1 MNAFAKVLV
10 FFSACVGL
18 MVACTSSGPDLLAS
32 VSGSTWGPNNTGPS
46 NSEPVSEPARRV
58 KKKKSAKPPS
68 NPLKNVYFGDT
79 HAHSEL
85 SGDAYGFGNRLPP
98 ENAYRLARGE
108 EVDHV
113 GGYKVKLKAPL
124 DFFMMTDHSE
134 MIGIASLATDKTSA
148 FYKTTL
154 AGYLRS
160 TNKADQA
167 KFLYAMQAAAG
178 SGVNPE
184 GYTSA
189 STQTVW
195 NRIQANAEQFNEPGK
210 FTTFIAYEWTSMPQG
225 DNLHR
230 NVIFRGTKV
239 ADLPF
244 SAMDSAKPEHLWSY
258 LEEWRAKGA
267 DNLAISHNG
276 NLSNGR
282 MFSLVDSWGAPLDA
296 AYAGRRNLNEPLHEA
311 MQLKG
316 TSMTH
321 PSFSPNDEWANFEI
335 LPVSLHTWQRVE
347 QQRTS
352 YVREAYKFGLQ
363 FQQSSG
369 FNPFKFGLE
378 GGGDDHGSA
387 HTWEEFNYHGG
398 HAGLDATPKERLTG
412 TVPLPGAEPRVM
424 AQLSAG
430 GITGVW
436 AESNTRDAIFDALRR
451 KETFGSSGVRIAGR
465 FFGSFEYPQKLTAQK
480 DWLKTAYAKGVPMG
494 GDLTLDPGA
503 TPKSTAP
510 TFAVH
515 ALRDPNSAPLQRIQ
529 IIKGW
534 TKAGELYD
542 KVFDVACS
550 DGGKVDPKTHRCPDN
565 GAKVNIKTCEISKD
579 KGDAELAATW
589 TDPEFDMTVPAFYY
603 VRVLEN
609 PVCRWSTR
617 DANRLGVKPLDI
629 VPTTIQERIWTSPIW
644 YTPVGA
650 KPEGRAI
657 EVKGTVLPSQWV
669 RDE

>member
-1 MNAFAKVLV
+1 MK
-10 FFSACVGL
+10 
-18 MVACTSSGPDLLAS
+18 TSRIINLLLA
-32 VSGSTWGPNNTGPS
+32 VLLMLAVGTATAAPK
-46 NSEPVSEPARRV
+46 A
-58 KKKKSAKPPS
+58 
-68 NPLKNVYFGDT
+68 NPDRNCYFGDT

-113 GGYKVKLKAPL
+113 GGYKVKLKVPL

-134 MIGIASLATDKTSA
+134 IIGMPTLATDKSSA
-148 FYKTTL
+148 FYNT
-154 AGYLRS
+154 
-160 TNKADQA
+160 DMA
-167 KFLYAMQAAAG
+167 KWFRGGTKEDGSKILFAMQNAIA
-178 SGVNPE
+178 SGVNPK
-184 GYTSA
+184 GYNA
-189 STQTVW
+189 AAMQTVW
-195 NRIQANAEQFNEPGK
+195 KRIQADAEKFNDPGK
-210 FTTFIAYEWTSMPQG
+210 FTTFIAYEWSSMPQG

-244 SAMDSAKPEHLWSY
+244 SAIDSAKPEHLWTY
-258 LEEWRAKGA
+258 LENWRAKGA

-276 NLSNGR
+276 NLSDGR
-282 MFSLVDSWGAPLDA
+282 MFELVDSWGAPLDA
-296 AYAGRRNLNEPLHEA
+296 AYAKRRNENEPLHESI
-311 MQLKG
+311 QVKG
-316 TSMTH
+316 SSMTH
-321 PSFSPNDEWANFEI
+321 PSFSPNDEWANFE
-335 LPVSLHTWQRVE
+335 LWPFSLHTFKRIE
-347 QQRTS
+347 QQRTG

-378 GGGDDHGSA
+378 GGGDEHGSA
-387 HTWEEFNYHGG
+387 HTYEEFNYHGS
-398 HAGLDATPKERLTG
+398 HAGLDDTPKKRLKNTL
-412 TVPLPGAEPRVM
+412 PLPGAAPLAL
-424 AQLSAG
+424 AQLSAA

-436 AESNTRDAIFDALRR
+436 AESNTRGPIFDALRR

-465 FFGSFEYPQKLTAQK
+465 FFASFNYPKDLVSQK
-480 DWLKTAYAKGVPMG
+480 DWVKTAYAKGVPMG

-503 TPKSTAP
+503 TPKSTVP

-515 ALRDPNSAPLQRIQ
+515 AVRDPNSAPLQRIQ

-534 TKAGELYD
+534 TKDGEMHD

-565 GAKVNIKTCEISKD
+565 GATVDIKTCEISKD

-609 PVCRWSTR
+609 PVCRWTTR
-617 DANRLGVKPLDI
+617 DANRLGMAPLDV
-629 VPTTIQERIWTSPIW
+629 VPATIQERIWTSPIW
-644 YTPVGA
+644 YTPVGEKTA
-650 KPEGRAI
+650 GFSRPFEAVI
-657 EVKGTVLPSQWV
+657 LPYSKME
-669 RDE
+669 RE

>member
-1 MNAFAKVLV
+1 MIKHKLLTTSMAVSAGLLLFAT
-10 FFSACVGL
+10 SAH
-18 MVACTSSGPDLLAS
+18 AQSSVERHA
-32 VSGSTWGPNNTGPS
+32 
-46 NSEPVSEPARRV
+46 
-58 KKKKSAKPPS
+58 
-68 NPLKNVYFGDT
+68 YFGDT

-124 DFFMMTDHSE
+124 DFFMMTDHAE
-134 MIGIASLATDKTSA
+134 MIGIANLATDKSSA
-148 FYKTTL
+148 FSKTEL
-154 AGYLRS
+154 AKWLTS
-160 TNKADQA
+160 KNKADQA

-178 SGVNPE
+178 SGVLPK
-184 GYTSA
+184 GYTSNA
-189 STQTVW
+189 IKTVW
-195 NRIQANAEQFNEPGK
+195 ELIQTNAETFNDPGK

-258 LEEWRAKGA
+258 LEQWRKKGA

-276 NLSNGR
+276 NLSGGR
-282 MFSLVDSWGAPLDA
+282 MFELVDSWGAPLDA
-296 AYAGRRNLNEPLHEA
+296 AYAKRRNENEPLHEA

-321 PSFSPNDEWANFEI
+321 PRFSPNDEWANFEI
-335 LPVSLHTWQRVE
+335 LPISLHTWQRVE
-347 QQRTS
+347 QQRTG

-363 FQQSSG
+363 FQQSTG

-398 HAGLDATPKERLTG
+398 HAGLDDTPKNRLTG
-412 TVPLPGAEPRVM
+412 TVPLKGAEPLVM

-451 KETFGSSGVRIAGR
+451 KETFGSSGVRIAPR
-465 FFGSFEYPQKLTAQK
+465 FFASFNYPGNLVTQK
-480 DWLKTAYAKGVPMG
+480 DWVKVAYAKGVPMG

-503 TPKSTAP
+503 TPKSTVP

-534 TKAGELYD
+534 TKDGELYD

-565 GAKVNIKTCEISKD
+565 GAKVDIKTCEISKN

-603 VRVLEN
+603 LRVLEN

-617 DANRLGVKPLDI
+617 DANQLGIAPLDI
-629 VPTTIQERIWTSPIW
+629 VPATIQERIWTSPIW
-644 YTPVGA
+644 YTPVGP
-650 KPEGRAI
+650 KREGRAI
-657 EVKGTVLPSQWV
+657 QLKGTVLPSQWV

>member
-1 MNAFAKVLV
+1 MKKSHFINL
-10 FFSACVGL
+10 
-18 MVACTSSGPDLLAS
+18 LLAGLL
-32 VSGSTWGPNNTGPS
+32 VIGTVGFATAAPK
-46 NSEPVSEPARRV
+46 A
-58 KKKKSAKPPS
+58 
-68 NPLKNVYFGDT
+68 NPDRNCYFGDT

-113 GGYKVKLKAPL
+113 GGYKVKLKVPL

-134 MIGIASLATDKTSA
+134 IIGMPTLATDKSSA
-148 FYKTTL
+148 FYNT
-154 AGYLRS
+154 
-160 TNKADQA
+160 DMA
-167 KFLYAMQAAAG
+167 KWFRGGTKEDGSKILFAMQKAVG

-184 GYTSA
+184 GYNA
-189 STQTVW
+189 AAMRTVW
-195 NRIQANAEQFNEPGK
+195 ERIQADAAKFNDPGK
-210 FTTFIAYEWTSMPQG
+210 FTTFIAYEWSSMPQG

-244 SAMDSAKPEHLWSY
+244 SAMDSTKPEHLWTY
-258 LEEWRAKGA
+258 LENWRGKGA

-282 MFSLVDSWGAPLDA
+282 MFELVDSWGAPLDA
-296 AYAGRRNLNEPLHEA
+296 AYAKRRNENEPLHEA
-311 MQLKG
+311 IQLKG
-316 TSMTH
+316 ASMTH

-335 LPVSLHTWQRVE
+335 LPISLHTWQRVE
-347 QQRTS
+347 QQRTG

-398 HAGLDATPKERLTG
+398 HATLDDTPKNRLTG
-412 TVPLPGAEPRVM
+412 TVPLPGAEPLVM
-424 AQLSAG
+424 AQLSAA
-430 GITGVW
+430 GITGLW
-436 AESNTRDAIFDALRR
+436 AESNTRGAIFDALRR
-451 KETFGSSGVRIAGR
+451 KECFGSSGVLIKGR
-465 FFGSFEYPQKLTAQK
+465 FFASFNYPADLVSQK
-480 DWLKTAYAKGVPMG
+480 DWVKKAYAMGVPMG
-494 GDLTLDPGA
+494 GNLTLDPTA
-503 TPKSTAP
+503 TSKSTVP

-529 IIKGW
+529 IVKGW
-534 TKAGELYD
+534 TKDGELYD

-565 GAKVNIKTCEISKD
+565 GAKVDMATLEPDKN
-579 KGDAELAATW
+579 KGDAELSAMW
-589 TDPEFDMTVPAFYY
+589 TDPEFDPTVPAFYY
-603 VRVLEN
+603 MRVLEN
-609 PVCRWSTR
+609 PVARWSTR
-617 DANRLGVKPLDI
+617 DAKRLGVKPLDI

-644 YTPVGA
+644 YTPVGEKTA
-650 KPEGRAI
+650 SFSRPFEAVI
-657 EVKGTVLPSQWV
+657 LPYSKME
-669 RDE
+669 RE

>member
-1 MNAFAKVLV
+1 MKCIQKKLPMVIAAALLL
-10 FFSACVGL
+10 SA
-18 MVACTSSGPDLLAS
+18 AS
-32 VSGSTWGPNNTGPS
+32 AHA
-46 NSEPVSEPARRV
+46 EKA
-58 KKKKSAKPPS
+58 
-68 NPLKNVYFGDT
+68 NPERNVYFGDT

-134 MIGIASLATDKTSA
+134 MIGIATLASDKTSP
-148 FYKTTL
+148 FYKSEI
-154 AGYLRS
+154 AGWLRS
-160 TNKADQA
+160 GTKADGA
-167 KFLYAMQAAAG
+167 KFLFAMQNAA
-178 SGVNPE
+178 STGVNPP
-184 GYTSA
+184 GYTSDTMK
-189 STQTVW
+189 SVW
-195 NRIQANAEQFNEPGK
+195 ESIQANAEKFNDPGK
-210 FTTFIAYEWTSMPQG
+210 FTTFKAYEWTSMPQG

-230 NVIFRGTKV
+230 NVIFRGEKV

-244 SAMDSAKPEHLWSY
+244 SAMDSAKPEHLWDY

-282 MFSLVDSWGAPLDA
+282 MFELVDSWGAPLDA
-296 AYAGRRNLNEPLHEA
+296 AYAARRNLNEPLHEA

-316 TSMTH
+316 ASMTH

-347 QQRTS
+347 QQRTG

-363 FQQSSG
+363 MQQSSG

-387 HTWEEFNYHGG
+387 HTWEEFNYSGG
-398 HAGLDATPKERLTG
+398 HAGLDDTPKKRLTG
-412 TVPLPGAEPRVM
+412 TVPLPGAEPLVM

-436 AESNTRDAIFDALRR
+436 AESNNRSPIFDALRR
-451 KETFGSSGVRIAGR
+451 KESFGSSGVRIAGR
-465 FFGSFEYPQKLTAQK
+465 FFGSFKYPQNLTAQK
-480 DWLKTAYAKGVPMG
+480 DWIKTAYATGVPMG
-494 GDLTLDPGA
+494 GDLTLDPA
-503 TPKSTAP
+503 SSPKSEVP

-534 TKAGELYD
+534 TKGGELYD

-565 GAKVNIKTCEISKD
+565 GATVNIKTCEISKG

-644 YTPVGA
+644 YTPMGGKA
-650 KPEGRAI
+650 AGR
-657 EVKGTVLPSQWV
+657 KGTKLPSDWV
-669 RDE
+669 SSE

>member
-1 MNAFAKVLV
+1 LALSIEGNENTKEENMMNK
-10 FFSACVGL
+10 S
-18 MVACTSSGPDLLAS
+18 MSLLAAVLFFLWAGGANAQS
-32 VSGSTWGPNNTGPS
+32 
-46 NSEPVSEPARRV
+46 PAER
-58 KKKKSAKPPS
+58 
-68 NPLKNVYFGDT
+68 NVYFGDT

-134 MIGIASLATDKTSA
+134 MIGIASLATSKGSA
-148 FYKTTL
+148 FYKTKL

-167 KFLYAMQAAAG
+167 KFLFAMQAAAG

-184 GYTSA
+184 GYTSG
-189 STQTVW
+189 TMETVW
-195 NRIQANAEQFNEPGK
+195 KRIQANAETFNEPGK

-244 SAMDSAKPEHLWSY
+244 SAMDSTKPEHLWSY

-276 NLSNGR
+276 NLSGGR
-282 MFSLVDSWGAPLDA
+282 MFQLVDSWGAPLDA
-296 AYAGRRNLNEPLHEA
+296 AYAARRNLNEPLHEA

-335 LPVSLHTWQRVE
+335 LPVSLHTWQRIE

-363 FQQSSG
+363 FQQQIG
-369 FNPFKFGLE
+369 ANPFKFGLE

-387 HTWEEFNYHGG
+387 HTPEEFNFHGG
-398 HAGLDATPKERLTG
+398 HAGLDATPKERLTA
-412 TVPLPGAEPRVM
+412 TIPLPGAEPLVL

-430 GITGVW
+430 GITGLW

-451 KETFGSSGVRIAGR
+451 KETFGSSGVRIKPR
-465 FFGSFEYPQKLTAQK
+465 FFGSFKYPQDLVTQK
-480 DWLKTAYAKGVPMG
+480 DWVKTAYANGVPMG
-494 GDLTLDPGA
+494 GDLTLDAGA
-503 TPKSTAP
+503 TPKSTVP

-534 TKAGELYD
+534 TKNGELYD

-550 DGGKVDPKTHRCPDN
+550 DKGKVDPKTHRCPDN
-565 GAKVNIKTCEISKD
+565 GATVDIKTCEISKN

-603 VRVLEN
+603 LRVLEN

-629 VPTTIQERIWTSPIW
+629 VPATIQERIWTSPIW
-644 YTPVGA
+644 YTPVGVQA
-650 KPEGRAI
+650 AGR
-657 EVKGTVLPSQWV
+657 KGTLLPSGWV
-669 RDE
+669 RDK

>member
-1 MNAFAKVLV
+1 MNCNVTKLTLSIAAALLL
-10 FFSACVGL
+10 SA
-18 MVACTSSGPDLLAS
+18 AS
-32 VSGSTWGPNNTGPS
+32 
-46 NSEPVSEPARRV
+46 AQAQ
-58 KKKKSAKPPS
+58 KS
-68 NPLKNVYFGDT
+68 NPERNAYFGDT

-134 MIGIASLATDKTSA
+134 MIGIANLATDKTSA
-148 FYKTTL
+148 FYKTKL

-160 TNKADQA
+160 TNKEDQA

-189 STQTVW
+189 SMQTVW
-195 NRIQANAEQFNEPGK
+195 NRIQANAEQFNDPGK

-239 ADLPF
+239 AELPF
-244 SAMDSAKPEHLWSY
+244 SAMDSAKPEHLWTY
-258 LEEWRAKGA
+258 LEQWRAKGA

-276 NLSNGR
+276 NLSDGR
-282 MFSLVDSWGAPLDA
+282 MFALVDSWGAPLDA
-296 AYAGRRNLNEPLHEA
+296 GYAARRNLNEPLHEA

-363 FQQSSG
+363 MQQSSG

-398 HAGLDATPKERLTG
+398 HAGLDATPKDRLTG
-412 TVPLPGAEPRVM
+412 TVPLPGAEPLVM

-465 FFGSFEYPQKLTAQK
+465 FFASFSYPENLTSQK
-480 DWLKTAYAKGVPMG
+480 DWVKTAYANGVPMG

-503 TPKSTAP
+503 TPKATVP

-534 TKAGELYD
+534 TKGGEMYD

-550 DGGKVDPKTHRCPDN
+550 DGAKVDPKTHRCPDN
-565 GAKVNIKTCEISKD
+565 GATVDIKTCEISKG

-589 TDPEFDMTVPAFYY
+589 TDPEFDMAVPAFYY

-644 YTPVGA
+644 YTPMGSQA
-650 KPEGRAI
+650 AGR
-657 EVKGTVLPSQWV
+657 KGTTLPSDWV
-669 RDE
+669 RSQ

>member
-1 MNAFAKVLV
+1 MKSMKTKLTLAITTALLLSVA
-10 FFSACVGL
+10 SAQ
-18 MVACTSSGPDLLAS
+18 A
-32 VSGSTWGPNNTGPS
+32 
-46 NSEPVSEPARRV
+46 E
-58 KKKKSAKPPS
+58 KS
-68 NPLKNVYFGDT
+68 NPERNAYFGDT

-113 GGYKVKLKAPL
+113 GGYKVKLKVPL

-134 MIGIASLATDKTSA
+134 MIGIANLATDKTSA
-148 FYKTTL
+148 FYKTKL

-160 TNKADQA
+160 TNKEDQA

-178 SGVNPE
+178 SGVNPD

-189 STQTVW
+189 SMQTVW
-195 NRIQANAEQFNEPGK
+195 NRIQANAEQFNDPGK

-239 ADLPF
+239 AELPF
-244 SAMDSAKPEHLWSY
+244 SAMDSAKPEHLWTY

-276 NLSNGR
+276 NLSDGR
-282 MFSLVDSWGAPLDA
+282 MFALVDSWGAPLDA
-296 AYAGRRNLNEPLHEA
+296 AYAARRNLNEPLHEA

-316 TSMTH
+316 ASMTH

-347 QQRTS
+347 QQRTG

-363 FQQSSG
+363 MQQSSG

-398 HAGLDATPKERLTG
+398 HAGLDATPKDRLTG
-412 TVPLPGAEPRVM
+412 TVPLPGAEPLVM

-436 AESNTRDAIFDALRR
+436 AESNSRDAIFDALRR
-451 KETFGSSGVRIAGR
+451 KETFGSSGVRIKGR
-465 FFGSFEYPQKLTAQK
+465 FFASFDFPDKLTSQK
-480 DWLKTAYAKGVPMG
+480 DWVKTAYATGVPMG

-503 TPKSTAP
+503 TPGATAP
-510 TFAVH
+510 IFAVH

-534 TKAGELYD
+534 TKGGEMYD

-565 GAKVNIKTCEISKD
+565 GATVDIKTCEISKG

-589 TDPEFDMTVPAFYY
+589 SDPEFDMTVPAFYY

-644 YTPVGA
+644 YTPMGSQA
-650 KPEGRAI
+650 AGR
-657 EVKGTVLPSQWV
+657 KGTVLPSDWV
-669 RDE
+669 RNQ

>member
-1 MNAFAKVLV
+1 MKCMKTKLTISIATALLL
-10 FFSACVGL
+10 SA
-18 MVACTSSGPDLLAS
+18 AS
-32 VSGSTWGPNNTGPS
+32 VHA
-46 NSEPVSEPARRV
+46 E
-58 KKKKSAKPPS
+58 KS
-68 NPLKNVYFGDT
+68 NPERNAYFGDT

-108 EVDHV
+108 EVEHT
-113 GGYKVKLKAPL
+113 GGFKVKLKAPL

-134 MIGIASLATDKTSA
+134 MIGIANLATDKSSD
-148 FYKTTL
+148 FYKSQIAGWLRGGTT
-154 AGYLRS
+154 
-160 TNKADQA
+160 ADGA
-167 KFLYAMQAAAG
+167 KFLFAMQKAAG
-178 SGVNPE
+178 SGVNPP

-189 STQTVW
+189 SMKSVW
-195 NRIQANAEQFNEPGK
+195 DRIQANAETFNEPGK
-210 FTTFIAYEWTSMPQG
+210 FTTFKAYEWTSMPQG

-230 NVIFRGTKV
+230 NVIFRGEKV

-244 SAMDSAKPEHLWSY
+244 SAMDSAKPEHLWAY

-282 MFSLVDSWGAPLDA
+282 MFELVDSWGAPLDA
-296 AYAGRRNLNEPLHEA
+296 AYAARRNLNEPLHEA

-347 QQRTS
+347 QQRTG

-363 FQQSSG
+363 MQQSSG

-398 HAGLDATPKERLTG
+398 HAALDSTPKNRLTG
-412 TVPLPGAEPRVM
+412 TVPLPGAEPLVM

-436 AESNTRDAIFDALRR
+436 AESNTREAIFDALRR

-465 FFGSFEYPQKLTAQK
+465 FFASFKYPANLTSQK
-480 DWLKTAYAKGVPMG
+480 DWIKTAYATGVPMG
-494 GDLTLDPGA
+494 GDLTLDPA
-503 TPKSTAP
+503 ASPKSESP

-534 TKAGELYD
+534 TKGGELYD

-565 GAKVNIKTCEISKD
+565 GATVDIKTCEISKG

-644 YTPVGA
+644 YTPMGGQA
-650 KPEGRAI
+650 DGR
-657 EVKGTVLPSQWV
+657 KGTTLPFDYATS
-669 RDE
+669 E

>member
-1 MNAFAKVLV
+1 MKHLAKTLPVAVTAAVLLIAASAHAEKANPERNA
-10 FFSACVGL
+10 
-18 MVACTSSGPDLLAS
+18 
-32 VSGSTWGPNNTGPS
+32 
-46 NSEPVSEPARRV
+46 
-58 KKKKSAKPPS
+58 
-68 NPLKNVYFGDT
+68 YFGDT
-79 HAHSEL
+79 HAHSEW

-134 MIGIASLATDKTSA
+134 MIGIANLANDKTSD
-148 FYKTTL
+148 FYKSKM
-154 AGYLRS
+154 AGWLRS
-160 TNKADQA
+160 GTKADGS
-167 KFLYAMQAAAG
+167 KFLFAMQKAAG
-178 SGVNPE
+178 SGVLPE
-184 GYTSA
+184 GYTSDA
-189 STQTVW
+189 IATVW
-195 NRIQANAEQFNEPGK
+195 KKVQANAEKYNNPGK
-210 FTTFIAYEWTSMPQG
+210 FTTFVAYEWSSMPQG

-230 NVIFRGTKV
+230 NVIFRGAKV
-239 ADLPF
+239 AELPF
-244 SAMDSAKPEHLWSY
+244 SAMDSNKPEHLWSY

-276 NLSNGR
+276 NLSDGR
-282 MFSLVDSWGAPLDA
+282 MFELVDSWGAPLDA
-296 AYAGRRNLNEPLHEA
+296 AYAKRRNENEPLHEA

-316 TSMTH
+316 ASMTH

-335 LPVSLHTWQRVE
+335 FPYSLHTWQKVE
-347 QQRTS
+347 QQRTG

-363 FQQSSG
+363 MQQSSG

-387 HTWEEFNYHGG
+387 HTWEEYNYHGG
-398 HAGLDATPKERLTG
+398 HAGLDDTPKKRLNDTI
-412 TVPLPGAEPRVM
+412 PLPGAGPQVLS
-424 AQLSAG
+424 QLSAG

-436 AESNTRDAIFDALRR
+436 AESNTRDSIFDALRR

-465 FFGSFEYPQKLTAQK
+465 FFASFDYPAKLMSQK
-480 DWLKTAYAKGVPMG
+480 DWVKTAYAKGVPMG

-503 TPKSTAP
+503 TPKSTTP

-529 IIKGW
+529 IIQG
-534 TKAGELYD
+534 
-542 KVFDVACS
+542 CS

-565 GAKVNIKTCEISKD
+565 GATVDIKTCEISKD

-589 TDPEFDMTVPAFYY
+589 TDPEFDMTVAAFYY

-644 YTPVGA
+644 YTPVGGKA
-650 KPEGRAI
+650 ARASQ
-657 EVKGTVLPSQWV
+657 VKGSVLPYGELYGT
-669 RDE
+669 DGK

>member
-1 MNAFAKVLV
+1 
-10 FFSACVGL
+10 
-18 MVACTSSGPDLLAS
+18 
-32 VSGSTWGPNNTGPS
+32 
-46 NSEPVSEPARRV
+46 
-58 KKKKSAKPPS
+58 
-68 NPLKNVYFGDT
+68 
-79 HAHSEL
+79 
-85 SGDAYGFGNRLPP
+85 
-98 ENAYRLARGE
+98 
-108 EVDHV
+108 
-113 GGYKVKLKAPL
+113 
-124 DFFMMTDHSE
+124 
-134 MIGIASLATDKTSA
+134 
-148 FYKTTL
+148 
-154 AGYLRS
+154 
-160 TNKADQA
+160 
-167 KFLYAMQAAAG
+167 
-178 SGVNPE
+178 VNPE
-184 GYTSA
+184 GYTSG
-189 STQTVW
+189 TMETVW
-195 NRIQANAEQFNEPGK
+195 KRIQANAETFNEPGK

-244 SAMDSAKPEHLWSY
+244 SAMDSTKPEHLWSY

-276 NLSNGR
+276 NLSGGR
-282 MFSLVDSWGAPLDA
+282 MFQLVDSWGAPLDA
-296 AYAGRRNLNEPLHEA
+296 AYAARRNLNEPLHEA

-335 LPVSLHTWQRVE
+335 LPVSLHTWQRIE

-363 FQQSSG
+363 FQQQIG
-369 FNPFKFGLE
+369 ANPFKFGLE

-398 HAGLDATPKERLTG
+398 HAGLDATPKERLTA
-412 TVPLPGAEPRVM
+412 TIPLPGAEPLVL

-430 GITGVW
+430 GITGLW

-451 KETFGSSGVRIAGR
+451 KETFGSSGVRIKPR
-465 FFGSFEYPQKLTAQK
+465 FFGSFKYPQDLVTQK
-480 DWLKTAYAKGVPMG
+480 DWVKTAYANGVPMG
-494 GDLTLDPGA
+494 GDLTLDVGA
-503 TPKSTAP
+503 TPKSTVP

-534 TKAGELYD
+534 TKGGELYD

-565 GAKVNIKTCEISKD
+565 GATVDIKTCEISTG

-603 VRVLEN
+603 LRVLEN

-617 DANRLGVKPLDI
+617 DANRLGMKPLDI
-629 VPTTIQERIWTSPIW
+629 VPATIQERIWTSPIW
-644 YTPVGA
+644 YTPVGVQVA
-650 KPEGRAI
+650 GR
-657 EVKGTVLPSQWV
+657 KGTLLPSGWV
-669 RDE
+669 RDQ

>member
-1 MNAFAKVLV
+1 MKCIQKKLPVAIAAALLL
-10 FFSACVGL
+10 SA
-18 MVACTSSGPDLLAS
+18 
-32 VSGSTWGPNNTGPS
+32 VSAHA
-46 NSEPVSEPARRV
+46 EEKA
-58 KKKKSAKPPS
+58 
-68 NPLKNVYFGDT
+68 NPERNVYFGDT

-134 MIGIASLATDKTSA
+134 MIGIANLATDKSSA
-148 FYKTTL
+148 FYKTEI
-154 AGYLRS
+154 AGWLRS
-160 TNKADQA
+160 GTKADGA
-167 KFLYAMQAAAG
+167 KFLFAMQKAAG
-178 SGVNPE
+178 SGVNPK
-184 GYTSA
+184 GYTSE
-189 STQTVW
+189 SMKTVW
-195 NRIQANAEQFNEPGK
+195 ERIQANAETYNNPGK
-210 FTTFIAYEWTSMPQG
+210 FTTFKAYEWTSMPQG

-230 NVIFRGTKV
+230 NVIFRGEKV
-239 ADLPF
+239 PDLPF
-244 SAMDSAKPEHLWSY
+244 SAMDSAKPEHLWTY

-267 DNLAISHNG
+267 DNIAISHNG

-282 MFSLVDSWGAPLDA
+282 MFELVDSWGAPLDA
-296 AYAGRRNLNEPLHEA
+296 AYAKRRNLNEPLHES

-316 TSMTH
+316 ASMTH

-335 LPVSLHTWQRVE
+335 LPLSLHTWQKME
-347 QQRTS
+347 QQRTG

-363 FQQSSG
+363 MQQSSG

-398 HAGLDATPKERLTG
+398 HAGLDDTPKKRLTG
-412 TVPLPGAEPRVM
+412 TVPLPGAEPLVM

-436 AESNTRDAIFDALRR
+436 AESNTRGPIFDGLRR

-465 FFGSFEYPQKLTAQK
+465 FFGSFDYPENLTAQK
-480 DWLKTAYAKGVPMG
+480 NWIKTAYAKGVPMG
-494 GDLTLDPGA
+494 GDLTLDPA
-503 TPKSTAP
+503 ASPKSEVP

-534 TKAGELYD
+534 TKKGELYD

-565 GAKVNIKTCEISKD
+565 GATVDIKTCEISKG

-650 KPEGRAI
+650 AAVKAR
-657 EVKGTVLPSQWV
+657 EVKGTTLPSQWA

>member
-1 MNAFAKVLV
+1 MKCMQKKLPVAIAAALLLCAT
-10 FFSACVGL
+10 SAH
-18 MVACTSSGPDLLAS
+18 AEKA
-32 VSGSTWGPNNTGPS
+32 
-46 NSEPVSEPARRV
+46 
-58 KKKKSAKPPS
+58 
-68 NPLKNVYFGDT
+68 NPERNVYFGDT

-134 MIGIASLATDKTSA
+134 MIGIANLATDKSSA
-148 FYKTTL
+148 FYKTKL

-160 TNKADQA
+160 KNKEDQA

-184 GYTSA
+184 GYTSE
-189 STQTVW
+189 SMQTVW
-195 NRIQANAEQFNEPGK
+195 ERIQANAETYNKPGK

-258 LEEWRAKGA
+258 LEKWRAKGA

-276 NLSNGR
+276 NLSAGR
-282 MFSLVDSWGAPLDA
+282 MFELVDSWGAPLDA
-296 AYAGRRNLNEPLHEA
+296 AYAKRRNENEPLHEA

-347 QQRTS
+347 QQRTG

-363 FQQSSG
+363 MQQSSG

-398 HAGLDATPKERLTG
+398 HAGLDDTPKNRLTA
-412 TVPLPGAEPRVM
+412 TVPLKGAEPLVL

-451 KETFGSSGVRIAGR
+451 KETFGSSGVRIKGR
-465 FFGSFEYPQKLTAQK
+465 FFASFSYPDKLTSQK
-480 DWLKTAYAKGVPMG
+480 DWVKTAYANGVPMG

-503 TPKSTAP
+503 TPKATVP

-534 TKAGELYD
+534 TQKGELYD

-565 GAKVNIKTCEISKD
+565 GATVDIKTCEISKG

-644 YTPVGA
+644 YTPVGQ
-650 KPEGRAI
+650 KPEARDI
-657 EVKGTVLPSQWV
+657 QLKGTVLPSQWA